1 MQLLSTL
8 STGVI
13 IKLTNLGDQFV
24 GDIGIGSPEQKFT
37 VMFDTGSSTLWV
49 PEDKCKACLN
59 HTKFSPTHSSSFLG
73 KQTTKPNRKIEFG
86 SGYVSLRDCEDMVTL
101 GGLKF
106 KGPFALAEF
115 ESDVFKDMPFDGL
128 CGLDSDPAEP
138 GIIQALHDQNII
150 ADRSYSISLIPG
162 KEQLI
167 LSPPKSE
174 RTFRVPKIPSVHWEV
189 AVEDVYKSDGT
200 PLGICPCTVIFDS
213 GTTFLATG
221 VQDYKKMKGVKDL
234 VFHFRGKQGINA
246 KEESVLKL
254 DFPIALIKD
263 GEKNEDPREI
273 MTLEL
278 KSGTIVLGQRF
289 LERYSLTL
297 DKDTK
302 EVGILVSP
310 ESLKE

>member
-13 IKLTNLGDQFV
+13 IKLVNLGDQFV

-49 PEDKCKACLN
+49 PEDKCKECTN
-59 HTKFSPTHSSSFLG
+59 HPKFFPIRSSSFLG
-73 KQTTKPNRKIEFG
+73 KRSNKPNRRIEFG
-86 SGYVSLRDCEDMVTL
+86 SGYVSLRDVEDVVTL

-106 KGPFALAEF
+106 KASIALAES
-115 ESDVFKDMPFDGL
+115 ESDVFADMPFDGL
-128 CGLDSDPAEP
+128 CGLDSDPSEP

-150 ADRSYSISLIPG
+150 ADTSYSISLIPG

-174 RTFRVPKIPSVHWEV
+174 KIFRVPKIPSVHWEV
-189 AVEDVYKSDGT
+189 AVDDVYKSDGT

-213 GTTFLATG
+213 GTTFLATN
-221 VQDYKKMKGVKDL
+221 VEDYKKMKGVEDL
-234 VFHFRGKQGINA
+234 VFHFRGKQGLSA

-254 DFPIALIKD
+254 DYPISMITEREIED
-263 GEKNEDPREI
+263 EDPRE
-273 MTLEL
+273 MMQLEL
-278 KSGTIVLGQRF
+278 KPGTIVLGQRF

-297 DKDTK
+297 DKDTQ
-302 EVGILVSP
+302 EVGIHVSP
-310 ESLKE
+310 